1 MADDRMELLRQARQS
16 AVSAL
21 ADLQKHQA
29 ELEDDPTGNLPAAP
43 IEAGRASLRDAVQ
56 SAQRTLDV
64 LDKLIA
70 GGEKSG

>member
-1 MADDRMELLRQARQS
+1 MAEDRMELLRQARQR
-16 AVSAL
+16 AVRVL

-29 ELEDDPTGNLPAAP
+29 ELEADPTGNLPADQ